1 MDVQASISGK
11 NTSFFFIST
20 SVLNLKTSSYITYKK
35 SRAQRKP
42 GKALGWPI
50 PISADVNN
58 VWRFIFTQ

>member
-42 GKALGWPI
+42 GKALG
-50 PISADVNN
+50 
-58 VWRFIFTQ
+58 